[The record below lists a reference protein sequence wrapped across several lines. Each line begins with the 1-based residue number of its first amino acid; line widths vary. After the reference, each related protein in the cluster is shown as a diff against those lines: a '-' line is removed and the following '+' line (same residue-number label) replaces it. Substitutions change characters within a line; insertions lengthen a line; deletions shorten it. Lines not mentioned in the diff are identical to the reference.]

1 LIIAANSGRSQ
12 LVDRES
18 RVDCNFAES
27 WYDFPQ
33 NKSAQRAGREIC
45 HTFQIVWGC
54 CDELAGKMLSS
65 SWHSRGLLETKYV
78 DLTREAELNKKQAER
93 KKQSYLRHGCG
104 ASLRQAAKLGQGR
117 KGNKKEH
124 RKKEQQATGESA
136 RPPRP
141 ERETTDRK
149 CTACIIF
156 QSECLFSATV
166 IEHLKHGFP
175 SAQP

>member
-45 HTFQIVWGC
+45 RTFQIVWGC
-54 CDELAGKMLSS
+54 CD
-65 SWHSRGLLETKYV
+65 
-78 DLTREAELNKKQAER
+78 EAELNKKQAER

-104 ASLRQAAKLGQGR
+104 ASLRQAARLGQGGE
-117 KGNKKEH
+117 GNKKETPKKGTTGH
-124 RKKEQQATGESA
+124 RRKREQDRLVQKEKQPTG
-136 RPPRP
+136 
-141 ERETTDRK
+141 
-149 CTACIIF
+149 
-156 QSECLFSATV
+156 
-166 IEHLKHGFP
+166 
-175 SAQP
+175 SAQRALCSRVNVCFQLRS